1 MLKQVFDFF
10 LVLFNISTFRSFSQ
24 NVDSDGSS
32 NFLKTVY
39 STRFVEGQFEIDF
52 EMKTSAGSDTFK
64 LGGICLFDKTFL
76 NDDSVASFIFF
87 ENEMLTLILYNNE
100 YIDINNSDSSFE
112 ITSFE
117 SVGKSARGIK
127 SRAVFWDYLKASN
140 LSTY

>member
-1 MLKQVFDFF
+1 M
-10 LVLFNISTFRSFSQ
+10 LFNISTFHSFSQ